1 MPASRQG
8 TISANCLTFLGI
20 RNTIAQI
27 SIPAATNGRAAA
39 EPKLLALRCNEWRF
53 RQRAV
58 LIAGSK
64 VQLDGCYDALRY
76 FKAQPGTADA
86 IDLELRQKHC
96 RYVNRRS
103 RQKDFTYNIC
113 LASAT
118 TADGRGAEKA
128 VAHGGSSPTGSPNR
142 SSRR

>member
-53 RQRAV
+53 RQRAGF
-58 LIAGSK
+58 IAGSK
-64 VQLDGCYDALRY
+64 GQLDGCYDALRY
-76 FKAQPGTADA
+76 FKAQSGTADPIA
-86 IDLELRQKHC
+86 LELGQ
-96 RYVNRRS
+96 N
-103 RQKDFTYNIC
+103 
-113 LASAT
+113 T
-118 TADGRGAEKA
+118 TR
-128 VAHGGSSPTGSPNR
+128 HPNHP
-142 SSRR
+142 